1 MEYHPA
7 NLHAYLQILLCTHT
21 HSSGVGDL
29 YTDPQIHTASSK
41 EYGEANLGA
50 KGMALFFS
58 SHMCSPLCQYLGL
71 TQFDLS
77 EGELER
83 LRSSKWSQVQTSQTV
98 VASSVSQTSG
108 GKQKDE
114 AELGVGMQKDE
125 AELGVGMQ
133 KDKAKLGV
141 ETVDQAFRRL
151 SMTWNLSQLAE
162 EPAAPCVPETPL
174 TPRTCE
180 GFGNEDDS
188 RNDDRR
194 GSEPVLIQCD
204 GVVQRKASTTQ
215 ALSGLAEAEREGHR
229 VLGQVSGD

>member
-1 MEYHPA
+1 MRGNVMGTGHVSITTL
-7 NLHAYLQILLCTHT
+7 NTCLQILLRTRT
-21 HSSGVGDL
+21 QSSGVGDL

-50 KGMALFFS
+50 RGMALFFS
-58 SHMCSPLCQYLGL
+58 SHICSPLCQYLGL

-114 AELGVGMQKDE
+114 AELGVGMQKD
-125 AELGVGMQ
+125 
-133 KDKAKLGV
+133 KAKLGV

-162 EPAAPCVPETPL
+162 EPAALCVPETPL

-180 GFGNEDDS
+180 GFGNGDDS
-188 RNDDRR
+188 RSDDSRR
-194 GSEPVLIQCD
+194 GSEPVLVQCD
-204 GVVQRKASTTQ
+204 GVVQRRASTT
-215 ALSGLAEAEREGHR
+215 LSGLAEAEREGHR
-229 VLGQVSGD
+229 VLGQVSGA